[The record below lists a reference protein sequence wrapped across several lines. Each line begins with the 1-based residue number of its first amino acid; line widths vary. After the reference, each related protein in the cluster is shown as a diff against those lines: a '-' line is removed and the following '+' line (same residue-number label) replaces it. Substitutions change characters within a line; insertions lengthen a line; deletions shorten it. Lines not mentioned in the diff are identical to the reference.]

1 MRFDLDSTP
10 GGLHPALL
18 LAVGLV
24 IAFPIVLFGAIGSA
38 GVQVFSVIV
47 TSLLTLALVVLY
59 FQQYSILDRQTALM
73 SRDYQSVLTKYGT
86 AVADDDEVRVRLKN
100 SGRGK
105 VRRLFL
111 KSEIA
116 SETGTLELGY
126 GRVTMKNAD
135 DGSIEIPPESDVH
148 DYVGQVR
155 FRVLNHPEYDPDR
168 WFQFS
173 HISRMLSGRGVES
186 VRLKLSLEVIDE
198 GIVDDE
204 FSQTIDIVD
213 QVLSLDPPKSRVIDG
228 EETTVARSTSVED
241 AIGSRY
247 SSTQDLNRRR
257 WDESAHSRSDNGR
270 GRRRRAV

>member
-1 MRFDLDSTP
+1 MRLDLDLTTD
-10 GGLHPALL
+10 GLHPALL
-18 LAVGLV
+18 AIVGLV
-24 IAFPIVLFGAIGSA
+24 IAFPMVLFLVIGAA

-86 AVADDDEVRVRLKN
+86 AIADGDEVRVRLKN

-111 KSEIA
+111 KSEIV
-116 SETGTLELGY
+116 SPTGNLQLGY
-126 GRVTMKNAD
+126 GRVTMKGVD
-135 DGSIEIPPESDVH
+135 DGSIEIPPESDIQ

-155 FRVLNHPEYDPDR
+155 FRVLNHAEYDPDR

-173 HISRMLSGRGVES
+173 NISRMLSGCGIDT

-204 FSQTIDIVD
+204 FSQTIEIVD
-213 QVLSLDPPKSRVIDG
+213 QELSLQPPTTRVTNG
-228 EETTVARSTSVED
+228 EETTVPRSTSVED
-241 AIGSRY
+241 GIESRY

-257 WDESAHSRSDNGR
+257 WDESAHRRTESGR
-270 GRRRRAV
+270 EPGKRAV